1 MKSRQFFCFLFAI
14 ITIFVLTACSGGGGS
29 SGGIGTLSLSLTDA
43 SSSDYK
49 AVVVTIDEIQV
60 HLKGDGNS
68 PNHWKSVDMPISPLT
83 VNLLDLVN
91 GVRED
96 LGLVDLKAR
105 SYTQMRLIIGDTPN
119 PAILPFANYVVTN
132 TDPVEIHELK
142 IPSGDKTGFK
152 IVNGFTIAADQKTE
166 LILDF
171 DACRSVVQAGDS
183 GQWLLKPTVKVR
195 NTANYAIIEGRVTD
209 DTPSAMGI
217 NGVLVTVQKNDG
229 TAIDPKNK
237 VVVVAA
243 TLTDFLKT
251 EAGDEILDTE
261 GNFSIFVEPLTNGE
275 HYYLV
280 AYKDG
285 YIPDFLKITELAAGQ
300 TRLVDDLILSEDGS
314 GTVAGLVTING
325 ADNTE
330 QYATLSFRQEVGVD
344 DEMIEIKSIN
354 VLNTY
359 RYSVNLPSVDLPE
372 ELYTL
377 VASTLFGFETEEYT
391 SLTVET
397 GVTTTQNVELTTPE
411 EKVLF

>member
-14 ITIFVLTACSGGGGS
+14 ITIFILTACSGGGGGS
-29 SGGIGTLSLSLTDA
+29 SDGIGTLSLSLTDA

-60 HLKGDGNS
+60 HIKGNGNS
-68 PNHWKSVDMPISPLT
+68 PNNWKAVDMPISPLT
-83 VNLLDLVN
+83 INLLDLVN

-119 PAILPFANYVVTN
+119 PDTLPFANYVITN

-171 DACRSVVQAGDS
+171 DACRSVVQAGNS

-195 NTANYAIIEGRVTD
+195 NTTNYAIIEGRVTD

-217 NGVLVTVQKNDG
+217 NGVLVTVQKYDG
-229 TAIDPKNK
+229 TAIDPKDK

-251 EAGDEILDTE
+251 EAGDEIPDTE
-261 GNFSIFVEPLTNGE
+261 GNFSIFVEPLANGE

-280 AYKDG
+280 AYTDG
-285 YIPDFLKITELAAGQ
+285 YIPDFLIIAELEERQ
-300 TRLVDDLILSEDGS
+300 TKLLEDLILSEDGS
-314 GTVAGLVTING
+314 GTLAGLVTING

-330 QYATLSFRQEVGVD
+330 QYATLSFRQGVPN

-359 RYSVNLPSVDLPE
+359 SYSVNLPSVDVPE

-397 GVTTTQNVELTTPE
+397 GVTTTQDVELTTPD
-411 EKVLF
+411 

>member
-14 ITIFVLTACSGGGGS
+14 ITIFILTACSGGGGGS
-29 SGGIGTLSLSLTDA
+29 SDGIGTLSLSLTDA

-60 HLKGDGNS
+60 HIKGNGNS
-68 PNHWKSVDMPISPLT
+68 PNNWKAVDMPISPLT
-83 VNLLDLVN
+83 INLLDLVN

-119 PAILPFANYVVTN
+119 PDTLPFANYVITN

-171 DACRSVVQAGDS
+171 DACRSVVQAGNS

-195 NTANYAIIEGRVTD
+195 NTTNYAIIEGRVTD

-217 NGVLVTVQKNDG
+217 NGVLVTVQKYDG
-229 TAIDPKNK
+229 TAIDPKDK

-251 EAGDEILDTE
+251 EAGDEIPDTE
-261 GNFSIFVEPLTNGE
+261 GNFSIFVEPLANGE

-280 AYKDG
+280 AYTDG
-285 YIPDFLKITELAAGQ
+285 YIPDFLIIAELEERQ
-300 TRLVDDLILSEDGS
+300 TKLLEDLILSEDGS
-314 GTVAGLVTING
+314 GTLAGLVTING

-330 QYATLSFRQEVGVD
+330 QYATLSFRQGVPN

-359 RYSVNLPSVDLPE
+359 PYSVNLPSVDLPE

-391 SLTVET
+391 SLTVEA
-397 GVTTTQNVELTTPE
+397 GVTTTQDVELTTPE
-411 EKVLF
+411 

>member
-14 ITIFVLTACSGGGGS
+14 ITIFVLTACSGGGGGS
-29 SGGIGTLSLSLTDA
+29 NGGIGTLSLSLTDA

-60 HLKGDGNS
+60 HIKGNGNS
-68 PNHWKSVDMPISPLT
+68 PNNWKAVDMPISPLT
-83 VNLLDLVN
+83 INLLDLVN

-119 PAILPFANYVVTN
+119 PDTLPFANYVITN

-171 DACRSVVQAGDS
+171 DACRSVVQAGNS

-195 NTANYAIIEGRVTD
+195 NTANYVIIEGRVTD

-217 NGVLVTVQKNDG
+217 NGVLVTVQKYDG
-229 TAIDPKNK
+229 TAIDPKDK

-251 EAGDEILDTE
+251 EAGDEIPDTE
-261 GNFSIFVEPLTNGE
+261 GNFSIFVEPLANGE

-280 AYKDG
+280 AYKDE
-285 YIPDFLKITELAAGQ
+285 YIPDFLIITELAEGETKPDQ
-300 TRLVDDLILSEDGS
+300 DLILSEDGS

-330 QYATLSFRQEVGVD
+330 QYATLSFRQGVPN

-359 RYSVNLPSVDLPE
+359 PYSVDLPE

-397 GVTTTQNVELTTPE
+397 GVTTTQDVELTTPD
-411 EKVLF
+411 

>member
-14 ITIFVLTACSGGGGS
+14 ITIFVLTACSGGGGGS

-60 HLKGDGNS
+60 HIKGNGNS
-68 PNHWKSVDMPISPLT
+68 PNNWKAVDMPISPLT
-83 VNLLDLVN
+83 INLLDLVN

-119 PAILPFANYVVTN
+119 PDTLPFANYVITN

-171 DACRSVVQAGDS
+171 DACRSVVQAGNS

-217 NGVLVTVQKNDG
+217 NGVLVTVQKYDG
-229 TAIDPKNK
+229 TAIDPKDK

-251 EAGDEILDTE
+251 EAGDEIPDTE
-261 GNFSIFVEPLTNGE
+261 GNFSIFVEPLANGE

-280 AYKDG
+280 AYTDG
-285 YIPDFLKITELAAGQ
+285 YIPDFLIIAELEERQ
-300 TRLVDDLILSEDGS
+300 TKLLEDLILSEDGS

-330 QYATLSFRQEVGVD
+330 QYATLSFRQGVPN

-359 RYSVNLPSVDLPE
+359 PYSVDLPE

-377 VASTLFGFETEEYT
+377 VAFTLFGFETEEYT
-391 SLTVET
+391 SLTVEA
-397 GVTTTQNVELTTPE
+397 GVTTTQDVELTTPE
-411 EKVLF
+411 

>member
-1 MKSRQFFCFLFAI
+1 
-14 ITIFVLTACSGGGGS
+14 
-29 SGGIGTLSLSLTDA
+29 
-43 SSSDYK
+43 
-49 AVVVTIDEIQV
+49 VTIDEIQV
-60 HLKGDGNS
+60 HIKGNGNS

-83 VNLLDLVN
+83 VDLLDLVN

-96 LGLVDLKAR
+96 LGLVDLQDR

-119 PAILPFANYVVTN
+119 PDTLPFANYVITN
-132 TDPVEIHELK
+132 TDPIEIHELK

-152 IVNGFTIAADQKTE
+152 IVHGFTIATDQKTE

-171 DACRSVVQAGDS
+171 DACSSIVQAGNS

-209 DTPSAMGI
+209 DADSAVGL
-217 NGVLVTVQKNDG
+217 NGVLVTVQKYDG
-229 TAIDPKNK
+229 TAIDPKDK

-251 EAGDEILDTE
+251 EAGDEISDTE
-261 GNFSIFVEPLTNGE
+261 GNFSIFVEPLANGE

-280 AYKDG
+280 AYTDEK
-285 YIPDFLKITELAAGQ
+285 IPDFLKITELVEDETKPDQ
-300 TRLVDDLILSEDGS
+300 DLILSEANS
-314 GTVAGLVTING
+314 GTVEGLVTISGGN
-325 ADNTE
+325 NTE

-359 RYSVNLPSVDLPE
+359 TYSVYLQE
-372 ELYTL
+372 GLYTL
-377 VASTLFGFETEEYT
+377 VASTLFGFETEEYP
-391 SLTVET
+391 LTVIADDT
-397 GVTTTQNVELTTPE
+397 ILIDV
-411 EKVLF
+411 VLNIPG

>member
-14 ITIFVLTACSGGGGS
+14 ITIFILTACSGGGGGS
-29 SGGIGTLSLSLTDA
+29 SDGIGTLSLSLTDA

-60 HLKGDGNS
+60 HIKGNGNS
-68 PNHWKSVDMPISPLT
+68 PNNWKAVDMPISPLT
-83 VNLLDLVN
+83 INLLDLVN

-119 PAILPFANYVVTN
+119 PDTLPFANYVITN

-152 IVNGFTIAADQKTE
+152 IVNGFAIAADQKTE

-171 DACRSVVQAGDS
+171 DACRSVVQAGNS

-195 NTANYAIIEGRVTD
+195 NTTNYAIIEGRVTD

-217 NGVLVTVQKNDG
+217 NGVLVTVQKYDG
-229 TAIDPKNK
+229 TAIDPKDK

-251 EAGDEILDTE
+251 EAGDEIPDTE
-261 GNFSIFVEPLTNGE
+261 GNFSIFLEPLANGE

-280 AYKDG
+280 AYTDG
-285 YIPDFLKITELAAGQ
+285 YIPDFLIIAELEERQ
-300 TRLVDDLILSEDGS
+300 TKLLEDLILSEDGS

-330 QYATLSFRQEVGVD
+330 QYATLSFRQGVPN

-354 VLNTY
+354 GLNTY
-359 RYSVNLPSVDLPE
+359 PYSVNLPSVDLPE

-391 SLTVET
+391 SLTVEA
-397 GVTTTQNVELTTPE
+397 GVTTTQDVELTTPD
-411 EKVLF
+411 

>member
-14 ITIFVLTACSGGGGS
+14 ITIFILTACSGGGGGS
-29 SGGIGTLSLSLTDA
+29 SDGIGTLSLSLTDA

-60 HLKGDGNS
+60 HIKGNGNS
-68 PNHWKSVDMPISPLT
+68 PNNWKAVDMPISPLT
-83 VNLLDLVN
+83 INLLDLVN

-119 PAILPFANYVVTN
+119 PDTLPFANYVITN

-171 DACRSVVQAGDS
+171 DACRSVVQAGNS

-195 NTANYAIIEGRVTD
+195 NTTNYAIIEGRVTD

-217 NGVLVTVQKNDG
+217 NGVLVTVQKYDG
-229 TAIDPKNK
+229 TAIDPKDK

-251 EAGDEILDTE
+251 EAGDEIPDTE
-261 GNFSIFVEPLTNGE
+261 GNFSIFLEPLANGE

-280 AYKDG
+280 AYTDG
-285 YIPDFLKITELAAGQ
+285 YIPDFLIIAELEERQ
-300 TRLVDDLILSEDGS
+300 TKLLEDLILSEDGS
-314 GTVAGLVTING
+314 GTLAGLVTING

-330 QYATLSFRQEVGVD
+330 QYATLSFRQGVPN

-359 RYSVNLPSVDLPE
+359 PYSVDLPE

-397 GVTTTQNVELTTPE
+397 GVTTTQDVELTTPD
-411 EKVLF
+411 

>member
-14 ITIFVLTACSGGGGS
+14 ITIFILTACSGGGGGS
-29 SGGIGTLSLSLTDA
+29 SDGIGTLSLSLTDA

-60 HLKGDGNS
+60 HIKGNGNS
-68 PNHWKSVDMPISPLT
+68 PNNWKAVDMPISPLT
-83 VNLLDLVN
+83 INLLDLVN

-119 PAILPFANYVVTN
+119 PDTLPFANYVITN

-152 IVNGFTIAADQKTE
+152 IVNGFAIAADQKTE

-171 DACRSVVQAGDS
+171 DACRSVVQAGNS

-195 NTANYAIIEGRVTD
+195 NTTNYAIIEGRVTD

-217 NGVLVTVQKNDG
+217 NGVLVTVQKYDG
-229 TAIDPKNK
+229 TAIDPKDK

-251 EAGDEILDTE
+251 EAGDEIPDTE
-261 GNFSIFVEPLTNGE
+261 GNFSIFLEPLANGE

-280 AYKDG
+280 AYTDG
-285 YIPDFLKITELAAGQ
+285 YIPDFLIIAELEERQ
-300 TRLVDDLILSEDGS
+300 TKLLEDLILSEDGS
-314 GTVAGLVTING
+314 GTLAGLVTING

-330 QYATLSFRQEVGVD
+330 QYATLSFRQGVPN

-359 RYSVNLPSVDLPE
+359 PYSVNLPSVDLPE

-391 SLTVET
+391 SLTVEA
-397 GVTTTQNVELTTPE
+397 GVTTTQDVELTTPE
-411 EKVLF
+411 

>member
-14 ITIFVLTACSGGGGS
+14 ITIFILTACSGGGGGS
-29 SGGIGTLSLSLTDA
+29 SDGIGTLSLSLTDA

-60 HLKGDGNS
+60 HIKGNGNS
-68 PNHWKSVDMPISPLT
+68 PNNWKAVDMPISPLT
-83 VNLLDLVN
+83 INLLDLVN

-119 PAILPFANYVVTN
+119 PDTLRFANYVITN

-171 DACRSVVQAGDS
+171 DACRSVVQAGNS

-195 NTANYAIIEGRVTD
+195 NTTNYAIIEGRVTD

-217 NGVLVTVQKNDG
+217 NGVLVTVQKYDG
-229 TAIDPKNK
+229 TAIDPKDK

-251 EAGDEILDTE
+251 EAGDEIPDTE
-261 GNFSIFVEPLTNGE
+261 GNFSIFLEPLANGE

-280 AYKDG
+280 AYTDG
-285 YIPDFLKITELAAGQ
+285 YIPDFLIIAELEERQ
-300 TRLVDDLILSEDGS
+300 TKLLEDLILSEDGS

-330 QYATLSFRQEVGVD
+330 QYATLSFRQGVPN

-359 RYSVNLPSVDLPE
+359 PYSVDLPE

-397 GVTTTQNVELTTPE
+397 GVTTTQDVELTTPE
-411 EKVLF
+411 

>member
-14 ITIFVLTACSGGGGS
+14 VTIFVLTACSGGGGS
-29 SGGIGTLSLSLTDA
+29 SGGIGSLSLSLTDA

-60 HLKGDGNS
+60 HLKGNGNS
-68 PNHWKSVDMPISPLT
+68 PNDWKSVDMPISPLT
-83 VNLLDLVN
+83 VNLFDLVN

-96 LGLVDLKAR
+96 LGLVDLQAR

-119 PAILPFANYVVTN
+119 PATLPFANYVITN
-132 TDPVEIHELK
+132 TDPTEIHELK

-152 IVNGFTIAADQKTE
+152 IVQGFTIAADQKTE

-171 DACRSVVQAGDS
+171 DACSSIVQAGNS

-209 DTPSAMGI
+209 DDADSAVGL
-217 NGVLVTVQKNDG
+217 NGVLVTVQKYDG
-229 TAIDPKNK
+229 TAIDPKDK

-251 EAGDEILDTE
+251 EAGDEISDTE
-261 GNFSIFVEPLTNGE
+261 GNFSIFVEPLANSE

-280 AYKDG
+280 AYTDG
-285 YIPDFLKITELAAGQ
+285 KIPDFLIITELAEGETKPDQ
-300 TRLVDDLILSEDGS
+300 DLILSEANTGI
-314 GTVAGLVTING
+314 VAGSVTISG
-325 ADNTE
+325 ANNTE
-330 QYATLSFRQEVGVD
+330 QYATLSFRQGVGS

-359 RYSVNLPSVDLPE
+359 SYSVDLPE
-372 ELYTL
+372 DSYTL
-377 VASTLFGFETEEYT
+377 VASTLFGFETEEYP
-391 SLTVET
+391 LIVIT
-397 GVTTTQNVELTTPE
+397 GDTISQNVVFDTPE
-411 EKVLF
+411 

>member
-14 ITIFVLTACSGGGGS
+14 ITIFVLTACSGGGGGS
-29 SGGIGTLSLSLTDA
+29 NGGIGTLSLSLTDA

-60 HLKGDGNS
+60 HIKGNGNS
-68 PNHWKSVDMPISPLT
+68 PNNWKAVDMPISPLT
-83 VNLLDLVN
+83 INLLDLVN

-119 PAILPFANYVVTN
+119 PDTLPFANYVITN

-171 DACRSVVQAGDS
+171 DACRSVVQAGNS

-217 NGVLVTVQKNDG
+217 NGVLVTVQKYDG
-229 TAIDPKNK
+229 TAIDPKDK

-251 EAGDEILDTE
+251 EAGDEIPDTE
-261 GNFSIFVEPLTNGE
+261 GNFSIFLEPLANGE

-280 AYKDG
+280 AYTDG
-285 YIPDFLKITELAAGQ
+285 YIPDFLIIAELEERQ
-300 TRLVDDLILSEDGS
+300 TKLLEDLILSEDGS
-314 GTVAGLVTING
+314 GTLAGLVTING

-330 QYATLSFRQEVGVD
+330 QYATLSFRQGVPN

-359 RYSVNLPSVDLPE
+359 PYSVDLPE

-391 SLTVET
+391 SLTVEA
-397 GVTTTQNVELTTPE
+397 GVATTQDVELTTPE
-411 EKVLF
+411 